1 MVDMIGVFGG
11 TFDPPHRAHYALAK
25 AAYEN
30 LHLIKVLWVPTSI
43 PPHKSIGAA
52 AAIEDRLGMVEAL
65 IESDPEFELSLV
77 DVNRPPPYYAYQT
90 LELLRDEHP
99 DPLIYLMGSDSLRD
113 LPTWKLPMRFLDAC
127 DRIGV
132 MERAAIDHDLDNL
145 ESQLP
150 GVKKKIIMFPAPF
163 LDISASDIRRRI
175 REGLPYQDVV
185 DPRVGAYIE
194 LHNLYK

>member
-1 MVDMIGVFGG
+1 MVDMIGVYGG

-43 PPHKSIGAA
+43 PPHKSFGAA
-52 AAIEDRLGMVEAL
+52 AAIEYRLGMVEAL

-132 MERAAIDHDLDNL
+132 MERAAIDHDLDIL

-163 LDISASDIRRRI
+163 LDISASDVRRRI

-194 LHNLYK
+194 QQNLYK

>member
-11 TFDPPHRAHYALAK
+11 TFDPPHSAHYALAK

-65 IESDPEFELSLV
+65 IESDLEFELSLV

-132 MERAAIDHDLDNL
+132 MERAAIDHDLDIL

-163 LDISASDIRRRI
+163 LEISASDIRRRI

-185 DPRVGAYIE
+185 DARVAAYIE
-194 LHNLYK
+194 QQNLYK

>member
-132 MERAAIDHDLDNL
+132 MERAAIDHDLDIL

-163 LDISASDIRRRI
+163 LEISASDIRRRI

-185 DPRVGAYIE
+185 DVRVAAYIE
-194 LHNLYK
+194 QQNLYK

>member
-30 LHLIKVLWVPTSI
+30 LRLTKVLWVPTSI

-52 AAIEDRLGMVEAL
+52 ATIEHRLGMVEAL
-65 IESDPEFELSLV
+65 IEPDPEFVLSLV
-77 DVNRPPPYYAYQT
+77 DVDRPPPHYAYET
-90 LELLRDEHP
+90 MELLQEEHA

-132 MERAAIDHDLDNL
+132 MERAAIDHDLDFL

-150 GVKKKIIMFPAPF
+150 GLQKKIIMFPAPF
-163 LDISASDIRRRI
+163 LEISASDIRRRI
-175 REGLPYQDVV
+175 HEGLPYQDVV
-185 DPRVGAYIE
+185 DPRVGAYIKQ
-194 LHNLYK
+194 HNLYV

>member
-11 TFDPPHRAHYALAK
+11 TFDPPHRAHYTLAK

-30 LHLIKVLWVPTSI
+30 LRLIKVLWVPTSI
-43 PPHKSIGAA
+43 PPHKSIDAI
-52 AAIEDRLGMVEAL
+52 AAIEHRLGMVEAL
-65 IESDPEFELSLV
+65 IASDPEFELSLV
-77 DVNRPPPYYAYQT
+77 DVNRQPPYYAYQT

-113 LPTWKLPMRFLDAC
+113 LPKWKLPMRILDAC

-132 MERAAIDHDLDNL
+132 MKRAAIDQDLDVL

-150 GVKKKIIMFPAPF
+150 GLQKKITMFPAPF
-163 LDISASDIRRRI
+163 LEISASDIRRRI
-175 REGLPYQDVV
+175 REGLPYQDLV
-185 DPRVGAYIE
+185 DPRVDAYIE
-194 LHNLYK
+194 QHNLYK

>member
-25 AAYEN
+25 AAYEY
-30 LHLIKVLWVPTSI
+30 LHLTKVIWIPTSI
-43 PPHKSIGAA
+43 PPHKSIEAA
-52 AAIEDRLGMVEAL
+52 AAIEHRIGMVETL

-90 LELLRDEHP
+90 LELLRDEHS
-99 DPLIYLMGSDSLRD
+99 DLLIYLMGSDSLRD
-113 LPTWKLPMRFLDAC
+113 LPTWNLPMRFLDAC

-132 MERAAIDHDLDNL
+132 MERAAIDHDLDVL

-150 GVKKKIIMFPAPF
+150 GLKKKIIMFPVPF
-163 LDISASDIRRRI
+163 LEISASDIRRRI
-175 REGLPYQDVV
+175 GEGLPYQGLV

-194 LHNLYK
+194 QHNLYK

>member
-99 DPLIYLMGSDSLRD
+99 DRLVYLMGSDSLRD

-132 MERAAIDHDLDNL
+132 MERAAIDHDLDIL

-150 GVKKKIIMFPAPF
+150 GLKKKIIMFPAPF
-163 LDISASDIRRRI
+163 LEISASDVRRRI

>member
-30 LHLIKVLWVPTSI
+30 LHLSKILWVPTST
-43 PPHKSIGAA
+43 PPHKSIGATV
-52 AAIEDRLGMVEAL
+52 AIEDRLRMVEAL
-65 IESDPEFELSLV
+65 IESDPEFDLSMV
-77 DVNRPPPYYAYQT
+77 DVHRPPPHYAYGT
-90 LELLRDEHP
+90 MELLHEAYP
-99 DPLIYLMGSDSLRD
+99 DTLIYLMGSDSLRD

-132 MERAAIDHDLDNL
+132 MERATVDHDLDIL

-150 GVKKKIIMFPAPF
+150 GLKKKIIMFPAPF
-163 LDISASDIRRRI
+163 LKISASDIRRRI
-175 REGLPYQDVV
+175 LEGLPYQDLV

-194 LHNLYK
+194 QHNLYK

>member
-52 AAIEDRLGMVEAL
+52 AAIEDRLGMVEVI

-113 LPTWKLPMRFLDAC
+113 LPTWKLPMRFLNAC
-127 DRIGV
+127 DGIGV
-132 MERAAIDHDLDNL
+132 MERAAIDHDLDIL

-150 GVKKKIIMFPAPF
+150 GLKEKIIMFPAPF
-163 LDISASDIRRRI
+163 LEISASDIRRRI

-185 DPRVGAYIE
+185 DARVAAYIE

>member
-52 AAIEDRLGMVEAL
+52 AAIEDRLGMVEAI

>member
-11 TFDPPHRAHYALAK
+11 TFDPPHHAHYALAK

-132 MERAAIDHDLDNL
+132 MERAAIDHDLDIL

-163 LDISASDIRRRI
+163 LEISASDVRRRI
-175 REGLPYQDVV
+175 HEGLPYQDVV

-194 LHNLYK
+194 QQNLYK

>member
-1 MVDMIGVFGG
+1 MVDMIGVYGG

>member
-1 MVDMIGVFGG
+1 MVDMTGVFGG

-30 LHLIKVLWVPTSI
+30 LHLKKVLWVPTSI
-43 PPHKSIGAA
+43 PPHKSIDAA
-52 AAIEDRLGMVEAL
+52 AAIEHRLSMVEAL
-65 IESDPEFELSLV
+65 IESTPEFEVSLV
-77 DVNRPPPYYAYQT
+77 DIDRPPPHYAYIT
-90 LELLRDEHP
+90 MELLRDDHP
-99 DPLIYLMGSDSLRD
+99 NPLIYLMGSDSLRD

-132 MERAAIDHDLDNL
+132 MERAAIDHDLGIL

-150 GVKKKIIMFPAPF
+150 GLQKKIIMFPAPF

-175 REGLPYQDVV
+175 REGLPYQDSV

-194 LHNLYK
+194 QHNLYK